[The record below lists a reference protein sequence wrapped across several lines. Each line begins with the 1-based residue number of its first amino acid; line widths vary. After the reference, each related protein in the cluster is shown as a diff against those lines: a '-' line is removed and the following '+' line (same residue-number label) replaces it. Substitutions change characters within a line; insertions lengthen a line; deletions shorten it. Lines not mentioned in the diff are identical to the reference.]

1 MSITSLQTEQN
12 LISTARSVSVHA
24 CTCVWNRSIHSWCDS
39 QQSTALPTLSF
50 SGSQIT
56 LGVAFSQLSS
66 EDLMA
71 NYPQINISLL
81 RRGRHRGSGRLSLL
95 IEGLKKEEKRVWSK
109 PPWDGPTSCFPS
121 AATSSSPEEPVG
133 SLKIIIKKNL
143 LYWKIMC
150 CTYGTKY
157 TVVVKQGIAMLTLT
171 RAMLSIAFFFSFFF
185 QTGIHDRKRNCS
197 LRRLFRPAEWVNC
210 GSDRKENTDQI

>member
-1 MSITSLQTEQN
+1 M
-12 LISTARSVSVHA
+12 
-24 CTCVWNRSIHSWCDS
+24 CVWNRSIHSWCGS

-81 RRGRHRGSGRLSLL
+81 RRGRHRGNGRLSLL

-109 PPWDGPTSCFPS
+109 PSRDGPTSCFPS

-133 SLKIIIKKNL
+133 SLKIIII
-143 LYWKIMC
+143 KIC
-150 CTYGTKY
+150 CTEKSCAAL
-157 TVVVKQGIAMLTLT
+157 KAQSTLSSLN
-171 RAMLSIAFFFSFFF
+171 RVLQCSLWPEPCCRLLFLLPFFFKLVFMS
-185 QTGIHDRKRNCS
+185 GK
-197 LRRLFRPAEWVNC
+197 
-210 GSDRKENTDQI
+210 